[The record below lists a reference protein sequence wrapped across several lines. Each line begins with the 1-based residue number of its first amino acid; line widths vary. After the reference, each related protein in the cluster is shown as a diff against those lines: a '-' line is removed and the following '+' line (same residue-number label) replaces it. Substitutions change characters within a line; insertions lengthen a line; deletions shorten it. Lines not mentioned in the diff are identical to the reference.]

1 MRVFFVVTC
10 LTIVLASKQFGFADF
25 RFTGSFQQAHP
36 LLPGSL
42 QHWVGFVD
50 SFALDQVSLG
60 VNEGRLGFCRAANVA
75 LTFLFVSRA
84 ESRWI
89 VELFSTA
96 LADFGLAS
104 GSFEIR
110 DSVLEFAH
118 LVVI

>member
-1 MRVFFVVTC
+1 MRDFCVVTC
-10 LTIVLASKQFGFADF
+10 LAIVLASKQFGFADF
-25 RFTGSFQQAHP
+25 RFTGSFQQAH
-36 LLPGSL
+36 LLSPGSL

-60 VNEGRLGFCRAANVA
+60 VNEGCLGFCRAAHLA
-75 LTFLFVSRA
+75 LTGFLAFRP